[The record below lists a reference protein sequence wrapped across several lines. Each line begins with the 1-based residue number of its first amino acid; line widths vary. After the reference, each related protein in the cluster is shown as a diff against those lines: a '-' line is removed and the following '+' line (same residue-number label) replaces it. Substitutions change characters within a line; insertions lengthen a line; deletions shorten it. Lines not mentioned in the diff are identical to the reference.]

1 LFPKIFFYPIKSKEL
16 WWMEELNI
24 LKKFLERGLINEK
37 EFKEKKTMIVNKLTG
52 TSLTPKKEKL
62 REDKNFKEAP
72 RKSSMDSLKNYKA
85 KRFSTL
91 LSEPNFMQSYEGLFP
106 FFNTKASK
114 MYQNEYN
121 NKKPLE
127 LFNISPEV
135 PLVKN
140 VKKEKQKRP
149 KIRSKSFDQTI
160 TRKNSFRTLKKCT
173 QELIKR
179 SF

>member
-1 LFPKIFFYPIKSKEL
+1 
-16 WWMEELNI
+16 MEELNI
-24 LKKFLERGLINEK
+24 LKKFFERGLINEK
-37 EFKEKKTMIVNKLTG
+37 EFKEKKNMIVNKLTG
-52 TSLTPKKEKL
+52 TSLAPKKEKL
-62 REDKNFKEAP
+62 REDKNVKNFQEAP

-85 KRFSTL
+85 KRFSSL

-106 FFNTKASK
+106 FFNTKESK

-160 TRKNSFRTLKKCT
+160 TRKNSFRTLKKYT